1 MTQVE
6 TARGREVAAS
16 AGARVDRPGRGRLGP
31 VAVGQLVVLEVGVL
45 TVGAVSGGPVWVTG
59 VVAALVLVVVLAT
72 FARRGGR
79 WWYEDLVLRRR
90 LQRRGRAAR
99 RAALSPATAD
109 PRLSALAPDLTVT
122 GFEDRGNRLGLGQD
136 DQGWFVACAVTL
148 PGGAAGPLPGAAIDQ
163 VVRVLTGSTGPASA
177 AQLVARS
184 LVWYP
189 KPGGQATYR
198 RDVWVAARLRVADAR
213 TEAVNRGGGI
223 DGVRRTMAAAA
234 GRLGKALTGAGLA
247 YRMLD
252 PDELAAALL
261 TAAGLDV
268 APDPQVENWTGLAG
282 RGWTQQ
288 CLHLRGRAD
297 APVGALADAVT
308 AIPVMSHTL
317 SVTVAAGGRVCAPLL
332 RVAAPDSRAA
342 DLLKTVR
349 DVARRHSFVPRRLDG
364 WHGPAAYACAPVAVA
379 DPATGS
385 AAPVRG

>member
-6 TARGREVAAS
+6 AARGRTVVARA
-16 AGARVDRPGRGRLGP
+16 DRPRRGRLGP
-31 VAVGQLVVLEVGVL
+31 VTVGQLVVLEVGAL
-45 TVGAVSGGPVWVTG
+45 TVGAVSQGQVWVTG
-59 VVAALVLVVVLAT
+59 AVAALVLLVVLAT

-79 WWYEDLVLRRR
+79 WWYEDRALRRR
-90 LQRRGRAAR
+90 LRRRERAAR

-136 DQGWFVACAVTL
+136 DQGWFVACVVTV
-148 PGGAAGPLPGAAIDQ
+148 PGGTAGPLPGAAIDQ
-163 VVRVLTGSTGPASA
+163 VVRVLAGSTGPASST
-177 AQLVARS
+177 QVVARS

-189 KPGGQATYR
+189 NPGRPAAYR

-223 DGVRRTMAAAA
+223 DGVRRTLAAAA
-234 GRLGKALTGAGLA
+234 GRIGKALTGAGLA

-252 PDELAAALL
+252 PDELTAALL

-268 APDPQVENWTGLAG
+268 APDSQVESWTGLAG
-282 RGWTQQ
+282 RGWTQR
-288 CLHLRGRAD
+288 CLELRGRPD

-317 SVTVAAGGRVCAPLL
+317 SVTINSGGRAGVPLL
-332 RVAAPDSRAA
+332 RVASPDSRAD
-342 DLLKTVR
+342 DLLKTVQ
-349 DVARRHSFVPRRLDG
+349 DVARRHSFVSRQLDG

-379 DPATGS
+379 DTATGS
-385 AAPVRG
+385 VALVTG